1 MKIFAKPTKKEM
13 MLILFLGIVL
23 AVFYYKGLFKEIF
36 IEGSDSSACET
47 LIKEIGVKSF
57 QKVGEEQCTWGR
69 TILKYN
75 LVDEDNDKYGVYCLS
90 STFSAVTMP
99 KAIAT
104 VTCSN
109 YNKIADKADN
119 MNGAELLVGALG
131 SMLSDGKTAYF
142 LTEDEIKAR
151 EEIENEKKLIAKT
164 AKEAGITDG
173 NIRLCGN
180 TFFIVSQFMGNPIL
194 ILWDKENKELVNL
207 DMEDYFAF
215 AVDPDFDLNNCPSQA
230 GKEAMKMIIEKHRGN
245 SGATNNSNGTESK
258 GNGVFQEI
266 EVNDALGSETYYKSS
281 CKIDGKPLYLSVSW
295 EYPPALNYCAN
306 VSYTFFTSDG
316 KNLSKDKWA
325 ANSQLWAVSDIPE
338 TAPKYTLDIETL
350 TCEKAQELFPLKDC
364 EYDNQGK
371 IKCKQ

>member
-23 AVFYYKGLFKEIF
+23 TVFYYKGLFKEIF

-142 LTEDEIKAR
+142 LTEEEIKAR
-151 EEIENEKKLIAKT
+151 EEDEREKRLIALAADDMGFNEGTIHKC
-164 AKEAGITDG
+164 EDI
-173 NIRLCGN
+173 
-180 TFFIVSQFMGNPIL
+180 FFIVRPIEGENLL
-194 ILWDKENKELVNL
+194 IVWDKENRNLYYLDPDEYVEL
-207 DMEDYFAF
+207 
-215 AVDPDFDLNNCPSQA
+215 AVDPNFDIDRCSQN
-230 GKEAMKMIIEKHRGN
+230 GSKTLQKIIERHRKIKGV
-245 SGATNNSNGTESK
+245 K
-258 GNGVFQEI
+258 QGNGVFRKLMSKGVGFLI
-266 EVNDALGSETYYKSS
+266 YYESQ
-281 CKIDGKPLYLSVSW
+281 CNIDGKSLYVKEDKNYILG
-295 EYPPALNYCAN
+295 LNQIDMIQ
-306 VSYTFFTSDG
+306 YTFFLSDEKDIE
-316 KNLSKDKWA
+316 KNA
-325 ANSQLWAVSDIPE
+325 ENQEFQLITNASDDE
-338 TAPKYTLDIETL
+338 EEPKFQLDIKNL
-350 TCEKAQELFPLKDC
+350 TCEEAQKLFYSKNC

-371 IKCKQ
+371 IKCEQ